1 MIGEGSRGRGARR
14 GFRGRRFVPYS
25 SRARRPRGVRIA
37 EYHSPSNEDHEVGS
51 DDSTQPPSHPWEPP
65 CPISMPPTEPSRGPS
80 PVREPPPNGD
90 NIVPVVTPPNGD
102 NIGPVVTPPNGDNI
116 DPATAPTM
124 TASNIE
130 RPKRKRGPAKCIAF
144 EMLRKA
150 GKVILKINDGET
162 APCCTN
168 SSMFTARVTQ
178 IIKQHCDMSYARWT
192 DVPQAQKDE
201 LIDRVRADFV
211 LDWDWE
217 NHKLTV
223 VKQLRKRFNAFHHQL
238 HKKYE
243 SYGSHEEA
251 LASGCSL
258 VDVNVWIT
266 LCRRWGSDE
275 FKKMSRQNRENRKA
289 QIINHTAGRK
299 SFVRILE
306 ENRAAS
312 ADLVEFYKE
321 THWSKKTGK
330 FVTAATEASY
340 KEMVEKLNGLEPE
353 QRTNDVAASVF
364 REVLGSRPGYARGL
378 GEMIIP
384 ESTRQRDSQREKEY
398 LALIE
403 KHKQDAD
410 NYKKDAENYRKDAD
424 KYNTQL
430 DAIQEEVLRLRE
442 RQNATD
448 VMMREFFQNFHT
460 PTESQQSRRET
471 P

>member
-14 GFRGRRFVPYS
+14 GFRGQRFVPYS

-37 EYHSPSNEDHEVGS
+37 EYHSPLNEDHEVGS

-65 CPISMPPTEPSRGPS
+65 CPISMPPPEPSRGPS

-116 DPATAPTM
+116 GTV
-124 TASNIE
+124 
-130 RPKRKRGPAKCIAF
+130 CIAF
-144 EMLRKA
+144 EMLRKQ

-201 LIDRVRADFV
+201 LIDGDFV
-211 LDWDWE
+211 LDWDRE

-306 ENRAAS
+306 EKRAAS

-330 FVTAATEASY
+330 FVTTATEASY
-340 KEMVEKLNGLEPE
+340 KEMVKKLNGLEHK

-398 LALIE
+398 PALIK

-424 KYNTQL
+424 KYKTQL

-442 RQNATD
+442 RQNVTD

-460 PTESQQSRRET
+460 PTKSQQSHRET
-471 P
+471 L